1 VLEGQK
7 VLLLEENGYRILT
20 ATSGKEAVQAFVANS
35 VDLACDLEAVDCF
48 MTKFEPIISFLEKV
62 DSFAEPAFSVPTSRR
77 S

>member
-48 MTKFEPIISFLEKV
+48 MTKSEPIISFLEEV